1 MDRFVGKR
9 LDGRYE
15 IQEII
20 GVGGMAVVY
29 KAHDNVENRTVAI
42 KILKEEFV
50 SNEEFIRRFKNE
62 SKAIAVL
69 SHPNIVK
76 VYDVSF
82 GDLIQYIVMEYIDG
96 ITLKELIERQGSLR
110 WKDAVYFMVQILKA
124 LQHAHDKG
132 IVHRD
137 VKPQNI
143 MVLSDGTIKVA
154 DFGIARF
161 ARNEQ
166 RTITDKAIGSVH
178 YISPEQA
185 RGEKTDEKADIY
197 SVGVMLYEM
206 LTGQLPF
213 DAESAVS
220 VAIMQLQRDPKL
232 PTEINPAVPL
242 GLEQITMHA
251 MQKTIERRYQS
262 ASEMLCD
269 LEQFKKDP
277 ESTFDYSYFVDNAPT
292 KFVDSIMSST
302 PASAV
307 VIEEEEEEIEE
318 VKERN
323 NMIPILAGVASAL
336 VIVLI
341 ILGIKFIPKLLK
353 NTGKEYECPDFINMT
368 IENVEKHEFYKEN
381 IFEFK
386 FEYIESEYDI
396 NRVCDQ
402 STPAG
407 KKLKKGTTITLY
419 ISEGQ
424 TTVPIPDV
432 FNMNEDK
439 AISKLK
445 AEGFIVATKEQK
457 HEEVEVGKV
466 IKTDPA
472 IGTKAPAKSKITVY
486 VSSGKP
492 EKYVQVPDVVGFSK
506 EDAISDLE
514 NADLSYEIEER
525 NLTPDEEFDKGYV
538 IAQSPE
544 GGENSNEVLEGTVV
558 KLYVSTGKVDY
569 TYKPV
574 VELPNDAPLSKGYV
588 SIWKKDGKDPIAE
601 TKEEIDLTKK
611 MYTFD
616 ELTTNDKEV
625 KYIAKVR
632 FAEDSSKKY
641 YVFAEVT
648 FNVVN
653 NKYDS
658 KAYYDYHNYVP
669 APELCEKC
677 GLELEAEHECPT
689 CTNCG
694 EKLKKDVVIDG
705 KEHKCECKTCLNSF
719 IYGKKHVCKCI
730 HCGEKEFGPNHTDEC
745 ECGIELKPTDV
756 HCKECHSNIKGE
768 HEHINCPNPDGEKP
782 EHLKPDDSNVVCGI
796 CGYKENE

>member
-96 ITLKELIERQGSLR
+96 ITLKEFIERQGSLR
-110 WKDAVYFMVQILKA
+110 WKDAVYFTIQILKG

-213 DAESAVS
+213 EAESAVS

-232 PTEINPAVPL
+232 PTEINPSIPL

-251 MQKTIERRYQS
+251 MQKTLERRYQS
-262 ASEMLCD
+262 ASELLCD

-277 ESTFDYSYFVDNAPT
+277 DATFDYSYFVDSAPT
-292 KFVDSIMSST
+292 KFVDTLISST

-307 VIEEEEEEIEE
+307 ADEDDIDEFED
-318 VKERN
+318 VKEKN
-323 NMIPILAGVASAL
+323 NMIPILAGIATAL
-336 VIVLI
+336 VIAIIVLAI
-341 ILGIKFIPKLLK
+341 VFVPKLFK
-353 NTGKEYECPDFINMT
+353 NTGAEIECPDFIGMT
-368 IENVEKHEFYKEN
+368 IEEVKKNEHYQS
-381 IFEFK
+381 FEIEWDK
-386 FEYIESEYDI
+386 APSDEYAVGII
-396 NRVCDQ
+396 CDQ
-402 STPAG
+402 SFSAG
-407 KKLKKGTTITLY
+407 KPLKKGATITLY
-419 ISEGQ
+419 ISTGQ
-424 TTVPIPDV
+424 SNVKVPDVYGKTESYAVSELENSKGFTTVVKQIADDEVEAGLVIRTEPARTTV
-432 FNMNEDK
+432 V
-439 AISKLK
+439 
-445 AEGFIVATKEQK
+445 AEGSEI
-457 HEEVEVGKV
+457 
-466 IKTDPA
+466 I
-472 IGTKAPAKSKITVY
+472 VY
-486 VSSGKP
+486 VSTGKATKMLDIP
-492 EKYVQVPDVVGFSK
+492 NVIGLTEEKAKSDIEKLGLVV
-506 EDAISDLE
+506 ETE
-514 NADLSYEIEER
+514 VR
-525 NLTPDEEFDKGYV
+525 NLTSTETEYPKGYV
-538 IAQSPE
+538 IAQEPDA
-544 GGENSNEVLEGTVV
+544 NTATQVAEGTTI
-558 KLYVSTGKVDY
+558 KIYVSSGVTNYIYNPVVPIRDDFVDY
-569 TYKPV
+569 EKT
-574 VELPNDAPLSKGYV
+574 GYV
-588 SIWKKDGKDPIAE
+588 SIWTDGQMIKESDKLDFSQKSSFTFAE
-601 TKEEIDLTKK
+601 MTGTSKELSFT
-611 MYTFD
+611 
-616 ELTTNDKEV
+616 V
-625 KYIAKVR
+625 KVR
-632 FAEDSSKKY
+632 FGTDQE
-641 YVFAEVT
+641 
-648 FNVVN
+648 
-653 NKYDS
+653 
-658 KAYYDYHNYVP
+658 YYDYATISVDASKDKTVEISKLHNYKNYISSRV
-669 APELCEKC
+669 
-677 GLELEAEHECPT
+677 
-689 CTNCG
+689 
-694 EKLKKDVVIDG
+694 D
-705 KEHKCECKTCLNSF
+705 NSSENSS
-719 IYGKKHVCKCI
+719 VDTSST
-730 HCGEKEFGPNHTDEC
+730 ESSATDSSDSS
-745 ECGIELKPTDV
+745 TSSD
-756 HCKECHSNIKGE
+756 
-768 HEHINCPNPDGEKP
+768 
-782 EHLKPDDSNVVCGI
+782 DDSKS
-796 CGYKENE
+796 KEQE